1 MSLTFRIILLVVA
14 LVSFLY
20 LIRKINKANLAI
32 EHSLFWVLFSIVL
45 VILAAFPQIAI
56 ALADALGIMSPVNLV
71 FLVILFILLFELFQ
85 MTLKISR
92 LENRLKNLVQS
103 VALREDGENTCQK
116 EEITKEEKIKEQ

>member
-71 FLVILFILLFELFQ
+71 FLVIIFILLFELFQ